1 MRLTQSQIK
10 DLADALIDELVKRK
24 LMTVTGDRAAAAAAV
39 ERAVHDDLQVEDR
52 LNAEVDE
59 ILKSLEREMER
70 GKADYKTMFDL
81 VKKKLARER
90 GLVL

>member
-1 MRLTQSQIK
+1 M
-10 DLADALIDELVKRK
+10 
-24 LMTVTGDRAAAAAAV
+24 